1 LLVTLEVSGPP
12 GNGLRGNEG
21 ESPLAEVTLEDVSKV
36 YGEDVVAVR
45 DMSLDI
51 RDGEFVV
58 LVGPSGCGKS
68 TVLRMIAGLEEITTG
83 RIFIGEDLVND
94 LPPRERD
101 VAMVF
106 QNYALYPHMNV
117 RENMGFALKLRKMDK
132 AEIAKKVEE
141 AARIL
146 SIERFLDRKPRA
158 LSGGQ
163 RQRVAL
169 GRAIVRE
176 PKAFLMDEP
185 LSNLDAKLRVQ
196 MRTEIRKLHNRVGT
210 TTIYVTHD
218 QTEAMTMADR
228 IVVLK
233 DGVVQQVASPQ
244 EMYERPVNVFV
255 AGYLG
260 SPAMN
265 FIRARLE
272 RENGRLAATFGRTRI
287 PLSYDLKSY
296 AGKEV
301 VLGIRPEH
309 IEDAGLAEGIGANA
323 SNTIEVEPQVI
334 ESMGSEK
341 YVYFEV
347 PEEQAAHLDSLE
359 ELAGGGGDGAE
370 GTGSADDFGDMMV
383 ARVSVESA
391 ARRGEKMRLA
401 VDASRIQLFDPDTE
415 KNLVQEL
422 TADS

>member
-1 LLVTLEVSGPP
+1 
-12 GNGLRGNEG
+12 LRRRFRV
-21 ESPLAEVTLEDVSKV
+21 AEVTLEDVSKV

-51 RDGEFVV
+51 EDGEFVV
-58 LVGPSGCGKS
+58 FVGPSGCGKS
-68 TVLRMIAGLEEITTG
+68 TALRMIAGLEDITRG
-83 RIFIGEDLVND
+83 KVFIGDNVVND

-117 RENMGFALKLRKMDK
+117 RENLGFALKLRKMDK
-132 AEIAKKVEE
+132 GEVDRRVEE

-146 SIERFLDRKPRA
+146 SIERFLDRKPKA

-196 MRTEIRKLHNRVGT
+196 MRTEIAKLHNRIGT

-244 EMYERPVNVFV
+244 EMYEHPVNVFV
-255 AGYLG
+255 AGFIG

-272 RENGRLAATFGRTRI
+272 RENGGYTATFGCTRL
-287 PLSYDLKSY
+287 PLSREVVGESENLGQYSDR
-296 AGKEV
+296 EV

-309 IEDAGLAEGIGANA
+309 IEDAWVAEGQIIGDKNDP
-323 SNTIEVEPQVI
+323 NTIEVEPQVI

-341 YVYFEV
+341 YVYFGV
-347 PEEQAAHLDSLE
+347 PEEQAAHLESIE
-359 ELAGGGGDGAE
+359 EITGEGGDGD
-370 GTGSADDFGDMMV
+370 GDTGGSGSAEDFGDLMV
-383 ARVSVESA
+383 ARVSAESH
-391 ARRGEKMRLA
+391 ARLGSAMRLA
-401 VDASRIQLFDPDTE
+401 IDSTKIQLFDPDTE
-415 KNLVQEL
+415 KAIV
-422 TADS
+422 

>member
-1 LLVTLEVSGPP
+1 M
-12 GNGLRGNEG
+12 
-21 ESPLAEVTLEDVSKV
+21 AEVTMEDVSKV
-36 YGEDVVAVR
+36 YGEDVVAVQ
-45 DMSLDI
+45 DMNLDI
-51 RDGEFVV
+51 PDGEFVV
-58 LVGPSGCGKS
+58 FVGPSGCGKS
-68 TVLRMIAGLEEITTG
+68 TALRMIAGLEDITRG
-83 RIFIGEDLVND
+83 KVFIGDEVVNE
-94 LPPRERD
+94 LPPRQRD
-101 VAMVF
+101 IAMVF

-117 RENMGFALKLRKMDK
+117 RENMGFALKLRKLGKD
-132 AEIAKKVEE
+132 EINRRVEE

-146 SIERFLDRKPRA
+146 SIERFLDRKPKA

-196 MRTEIRKLHNRVGT
+196 MRTEIAKLHNRIGT

-244 EMYERPVNVFV
+244 EMYEHPVNVFV
-255 AGYLG
+255 AGFIG

-272 RENGRLAATFGRTRI
+272 RENGGYAATFGRTRI
-287 PLSYDLKSY
+287 PLSREVVGDGDSLGQY

-301 VLGIRPEH
+301 ALGIRPEH
-309 IEDAGLAEGIGANA
+309 IEDAGLAEGEALGGADAPNVM
-323 SNTIEVEPQVI
+323 EVEPQVI

-341 YVYFEV
+341 YVYFGLPKEH
-347 PEEQAAHLDSLE
+347 AAHLGSLE
-359 ELAGGGGDGAE
+359 ELTLGEGEGADQGGAE
-370 GTGSADDFGDMMV
+370 GAGSADEFADLMV
-383 ARVSVESA
+383 ARVSVESE
-391 ARRGEKMRLA
+391 ARVGQQMRLV
-401 VDASRIQLFDPDTE
+401 VDAEKIRLFDSEAE
-415 KNLVQEL
+415 K
-422 TADS
+422 AII